1 MRHALVFGAS
11 GDIGGAICHELAQQG
26 FSLYLHY
33 YKNQQEAQNLQK
45 SLQIRYP
52 KQDFFVVSL
61 DMTQG
66 TPANLEKFC
75 QEIFALDTL
84 VFAQGNSWYGLT
96 EEMPFEE
103 IRQLWQIHLETP
115 ILLLQKLAPKL
126 RQEAFGRIIFIGSIY
141 GEVGSGLEA
150 VYSSVKAAQ
159 EGFVKSY
166 AKEVA
171 TENITVN
178 LLAPGPVATKL
189 LGDFTA
195 EELQEVKE
203 ATPLLRLAEPSEI
216 AYFVGVCA
224 AEKASYLTG
233 SILKVN
239 AGWLG
244 N

>member
-1 MRHALVFGAS
+1 MRHGLVLGAS
-11 GDIGGAICHELAQQG
+11 GDIGKAICQELAQRG

-33 YKNQQEAQNLQK
+33 HKNQQEVENLQK

-52 KQDFFVVSL
+52 KQEFFMVSL
-61 DMTQG
+61 DMTKS
-66 TPANLEKFC
+66 TPENMKKFC
-75 QEIFALDTL
+75 QEIFSLDTI
-84 VFAQGNSWYGLT
+84 VFAQGSSWYGLT
-96 EEMPFEE
+96 EDMPFTE
-103 IRQLWQIHLETP
+103 IRKLWQIHVETP
-115 ILLLQKLAPKL
+115 ILLLQKLAVKL
-126 RQEAFGRIIFIGSIY
+126 RQHPFSRVIFIGSIY

-178 LLAPGPVATKL
+178 LVAPGPVATKL
-189 LGDFTA
+189 LGDFTE
-195 EELQEVKE
+195 EELQQVKE
-203 ATPLLRLAEPSEI
+203 ATPLLRLADPSEI

-224 AEKASYLTG
+224 EKKASYLTG